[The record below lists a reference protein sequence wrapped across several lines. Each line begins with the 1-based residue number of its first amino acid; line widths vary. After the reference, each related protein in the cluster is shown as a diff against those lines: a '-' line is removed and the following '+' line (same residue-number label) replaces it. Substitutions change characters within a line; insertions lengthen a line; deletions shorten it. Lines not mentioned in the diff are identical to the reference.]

1 MARRRRKKVE
11 NSDNGKYKWGM
22 FFAAMVACICIVILV
37 LSLTG
42 TSLFGCRDGAL
53 AGQAYAVIATAGLET
68 DGEVIRLLIT
78 EPIIAEGNVACDF
91 DNDGAFDEVC
101 MIEVDYQG
109 KYTVTDIASGE
120 AKEQGNWLVGLMV
133 Y

>member
-1 MARRRRKKVE
+1 VARRRRKKVE
-11 NSDNGKYKWGM
+11 NSNNKGYKWGM

-42 TSLFGCRDGAL
+42 TTLFNCRDGAL
-53 AGQAYAVIATAGLET
+53 AGQSYAAIGTVGLET

-91 DNDGAFDEVC
+91 DNDGNFDEVC

-109 KYTVTDIASGE
+109 QYTVTDTASGE
-120 AKEQGNWLVGLMV
+120 SKEQGNWLVGLMV